1 MRNQQ
6 QYFEFGF
13 GRFKTDIPPSFKE
26 HIKMHEEWAFKGG
39 AASRDLEIRTRLDE
53 LNKHAE
59 SIVAELTKD
68 ILLKRQQDCEHNFER
83 RWLPAAE
90 SGRTNLV
97 CTGCFKVLDVKFVG
111 TSTQRGETI
120 GLKIVTEK

>member
-83 RWLPAAE
+83 RSTSGGIWQNE
-90 SGRTNLV
+90 SCLHRLFQSV
-97 CTGCFKVLDVKFVG
+97 RCEIRWHLDA
-111 TSTQRGETI
+111 TWRRR
-120 GLKIVTEK
+120 